1 VTEFARYGSPYNWL
15 PDAVGPPGQRG
26 AAFIHDLTL
35 EGDGEEM
42 AGVSIS
48 TEDKLE
54 IARRLAEIG
63 VAEIS
68 VLGNSPRPSP
78 EDVRVAEQIAALGL
92 PMRVGAF
99 VKTEE
104 EIQTAA
110 RIGLRGVTILVWVND
125 RSLPAG
131 IGGRD
136 VLAKSRHLAGVARER
151 GLHTNFMAMDAT
163 RTRPEFLREVI
174 EAVEPTCDEYTIAD
188 SRGVIS
194 PYGLRYLIEQ
204 VRTWTDRPLQV
215 HCHNHSSMAL
225 ANGVAAVLG
234 GASGLQTTVNGLG
247 ELAGLLALEEIAVA
261 LPMHAGISTGIDLTR
276 LKGLSDFVVRATG
289 VAIST
294 HKPVVGDR
302 AFCIPETED
311 IQQIVYGRAT
321 RGVLEESVVY
331 PPRLVGN
338 RLHVSI
344 GRKCNEYT
352 VRYHLFANGLTAEP
366 HTLHKIVEAVRAAA
380 GAADGF
386 YLMDEATF
394 LELVRHGGFAVQ
406 PLAAGAHDRGAG
418 SG

>member
-1 VTEFARYGSPYNWL
+1 M
-15 PDAVGPPGQRG
+15 PDGVGPPGQRG

-48 TEDKLE
+48 LENKLE

-68 VLGNSPRPSP
+68 VLGNSPRPTP
-78 EDVRVAEQIAALGL
+78 EDVHEAEQVVALGL
-92 PMRVGAF
+92 PIRIGAF

-125 RSLPAG
+125 RSLPTG
-131 IGGRD
+131 IDGRD
-136 VLAKSRHLAGVARER
+136 VLAKCRHLTGFARER

-163 RTRPEFLREVI
+163 RTRAEFLREVI
-174 EAVEPTCDEYTIAD
+174 DTVEPTCDEYTIAD

-194 PYGLRYLIEQ
+194 PYGLRYLIEL
-204 VRTWTDRPLQV
+204 VKTWTDRPLQV

-261 LPMHAGISTGIDLTR
+261 LPMHAGISTGIDLSR
-276 LKGLSDFVVRATG
+276 LKALSDFVVRATN
-289 VAIST
+289 VAISP
-294 HKPVVGDR
+294 HKPVVGER

-321 RGVLEESVVY
+321 RGLLEESVVY
-331 PPRLVGN
+331 PPSLVGN
-338 RLHVSI
+338 QLHVSI

-366 HTLHKIVEAVRAAA
+366 DTIQEIVAAVRTAA
-380 GAADGF
+380 GTEDRY

-394 LELVRHGGFAVQ
+394 LGLVQRGGFAVR
-406 PLAAGAHDRGAG
+406 PLAVGAPDRGSK

>member
-1 VTEFARYGSPYNWL
+1 VTDLARFGSLYNWL
-15 PDAVGPPGQRG
+15 PAGVAPPGGRG

-78 EDVRVAEQIAALGL
+78 EDVRVAEGIVALGL

-104 EIQTAA
+104 EIRTSA

-131 IGGRD
+131 TGGRD
-136 VLAKSRHLAGVARER
+136 VLAKSRHLTGVAKEQ

-163 RTRPEFLREVI
+163 RTRPEFLREVV

-194 PYGLRYLIEQ
+194 PFGLRSLIEQ
-204 VRTWTDRPLQV
+204 VRSWTARPLQV
-215 HCHNHSSMAL
+215 HCHNHSSMAV

-234 GASGLQTTVNGLG
+234 GVVGLQTTVNGLG

-261 LPMHAGISTGIDLTR
+261 VPMHAGISTGIDLAR
-276 LKGLSDFVVRATG
+276 LKSLSDFVVRATG
-289 VAIST
+289 VPIST

-321 RGVLEESVVY
+321 RGLLEESVVY

-338 RLHVSI
+338 ELHVSI

-366 HTLHKIVEAVRAAA
+366 DAIHAIVEAVRAVAA
-380 GAADGF
+380 AADGF
-386 YLMDEATF
+386 FLMDEAAF
-394 LELVRHGGFAVQ
+394 LELVRRGGFAVQ
-406 PLAAGAHDRGAG
+406 PLAAGAQDRGPG
-418 SG
+418 PG

>member
-1 VTEFARYGSPYNWL
+1 MTEFARYGSPYNWL
-15 PDAVGPPGQRG
+15 PAEVGPPGQRP

-42 AGVSIS
+42 AGVSLS
-48 TEDKLE
+48 LENKLE

-78 EDVRVAEQIAALGL
+78 EDVREAEQIIALGL
-92 PMRVGAF
+92 PIRIGAF
-99 VKTEE
+99 VKTEG

-131 IGGRD
+131 LGGQD
-136 VLAKSRHLAGVARER
+136 VLAKCRHLTGFARER

-204 VRTWTDRPLQV
+204 VRTWTDRPVQV

-261 LPMHAGISTGIDLTR
+261 LPMHAGVSTGIDLTR
-276 LKGLSDFVVRATG
+276 LKDLSDFVVRAAN
-289 VAIST
+289 VAISP

-302 AFCIPETED
+302 TFCIPETED

-321 RGVLEESVVY
+321 RGLLEESVVY

-338 RLHVSI
+338 RLRVSI

-352 VRYHLFANGLTAEP
+352 VRYHLFANGLTAAPDTIQE
-366 HTLHKIVEAVRAAA
+366 IVAAVRTAA
-380 GAADGF
+380 GAAEGF

-394 LELVRHGGFAVQ
+394 LALVHQGGFVVQ
-406 PLAAGAHDRGAG
+406 PLGAG
-418 SG
+418 VRDPAPGTG